1 METTINI
8 AQKSTNKDLLL
19 PYLAPY
25 LAYVA
30 VASILKNQL
39 THEWSY
45 AVRLLVVPALLVWGW
60 KRYVPLV
67 GPRSPVMSVMFGLAG
82 GLLGTVLW
90 ILLLRPFVG
99 NGGAPWSDTAFWLRF
114 VSAGL
119 VIPIVEELL
128 LRGYALRLAFQWD
141 MARKAGLKDPFERA
155 YHEQSIDQVAPG
167 AWSIL
172 AVAISTILFASGHD
186 IKEWPAAIVYGLLM
200 VTLWIVR
207 KDLLSCVI
215 AHSATNIC
223 LALYVRTTGHWSLW

>member
-8 AQKSTNKDLLL
+8 SHKSTNKDLLL

-30 VASILKNQL
+30 IASTLENQL

-45 AVRLLVVPALLVWGW
+45 AVRLLAVPALLAWSW
-60 KRYVPLV
+60 KRYAPLV
-67 GPRSPVMSVMFGLAG
+67 GPRNPVMSVMFGLSA

-90 ILLLRPFVG
+90 ILLLYPFALEG
-99 NGGAPWSDTAFWLRF
+99 AAPWSDTAFWLRF

-119 VIPIVEELL
+119 VIPICEELL
-128 LRGYALRLAFQWD
+128 MRGYALRLAFQWD
-141 MARKAGLKDPFERA
+141 MARRAGIKEPFERA
-155 YHEQSIDQVAPG
+155 YYEQSINQVAPG
-167 AWSIL
+167 SWSVL
-172 AVAISTILFASGHD
+172 AVAISTIIFVSGHH
-186 IKEWPAAIVYGLLM
+186 IREWPAATVYGLLM
-200 VTLWIVR
+200 AMLWIVR
-207 KDLLSCVI
+207 KDLLSCVV